1 MSWVDALHE
10 PRSIRGVFGAF
21 TPSLDGVVLHEIR
34 LHRDGPSVY
43 LRFDFREFPT
53 DPPRKWGAV
62 GYNTVQVELC
72 LYAVESVEVS
82 ELSTVSV
89 IDLNISTIDRNGKV
103 AVRAWTSGNSTTR
116 LNVVAGSV
124 SVAKVSAYKNDPP
137 PPDRSTSL

>member
-53 DPPRKWGAV
+53 DPPRKWGVV

-72 LYAVESVEVS
+72 LYAVESVEIS

-137 PPDRSTSL
+137 PA